1 MAVFGVWR
9 SWLARLVWD
18 QEAGG
23 SSPLTP
29 TIQKGSAI
37 LSNPFE
43 YLREDLKPKVRRSKF
58 AHRNIFRA
66 RMSEEGG
73 TPLSSHPDQ

>member
-29 TIQKGSAI
+29 TSIEIPSFVEPCMVF
-37 LSNPFE
+37 S
-43 YLREDLKPKVRRSKF
+43 
-58 AHRNIFRA
+58 
-66 RMSEEGG
+66 
-73 TPLSSHPDQ
+73 

>member
-29 TIQKGSAI
+29 TNSII
-37 LSNPFE
+37 RN
-43 YLREDLKPKVRRSKF
+43 YLG
-58 AHRNIFRA
+58 I
-66 RMSEEGG
+66 
-73 TPLSSHPDQ
+73 